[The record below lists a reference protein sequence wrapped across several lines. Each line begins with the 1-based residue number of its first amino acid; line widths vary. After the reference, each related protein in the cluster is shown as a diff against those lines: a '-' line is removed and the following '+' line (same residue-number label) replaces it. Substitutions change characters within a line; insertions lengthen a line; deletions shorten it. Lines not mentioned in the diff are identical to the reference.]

1 VGIEDSFWNNEE
13 GDAYDEKI
21 YKSTMFFMHLPVG
34 SCGEKENVY
43 FQSETSVAET
53 QRSEAVPETDDTQI
67 SEENGIQTEKCF
79 VYICGAVNTPGVY
92 EVTQNARLYEVIE
105 AAGGLT
111 EDAAEESVNQAR
123 EIVDGEMVRI
133 LTQEEA
139 AKDGLEEAGER
150 TETGVDG
157 ETAQDSDGRIDL
169 NLATAAELMTLSG
182 IGQTKA
188 DSIIRYREKNG
199 SFSSVE
205 EIKQVEGIKEGVY
218 NRIKDHIKV
227 K

>member
-1 VGIEDSFWNNEE
+1 MTKRFI
-13 GDAYDEKI
+13 KI
-21 YKSTMFFMHLPVG
+21 LCFSCFCLLAAA
-34 SCGEKENVY
+34 CGEKENVY
-43 FQSETSVAET
+43 FQTETSVMET
-53 QRSEAVPETDDTQI
+53 QQKEEMSATDAIQVSEWDNTQTG
-67 SEENGIQTEKCF
+67 NNAQLEKCF
-79 VYICGAVNTPGVY
+79 VYICGAVKTPGVY
-92 EVTQNARLYEVIE
+92 EVEQHARLYEAVE

-123 EIVDGEMVRI
+123 EIVDGEMIRI

-139 AKDGLEEAGER
+139 VRADFEETGER
-150 TETGVDG
+150 TETEVDG
-157 ETAQDSDGRIDL
+157 ENIKDTDGRIDL

-199 SFSSVE
+199 GFSSVE

-218 NRIKDHIKV
+218 NRIKDDIKV

>member
-1 VGIEDSFWNNEE
+1 MTKRFI
-13 GDAYDEKI
+13 KI
-21 YKSTMFFMHLPVG
+21 LFFSCFCLLAAA
-34 SCGEKENVY
+34 CGEKENVY
-43 FQSETSVAET
+43 FQTETSVMET
-53 QRSEAVPETDDTQI
+53 QQKEEMSATDAVQVSEWDNTQTGNNAQ
-67 SEENGIQTEKCF
+67 SEKCF
-79 VYICGAVNTPGVY
+79 VYICGAVKTPGVY
-92 EVTQNARLYEVIE
+92 EVEQHARLYEAVE

-123 EIVDGEMVRI
+123 EIVDGEMIRI

-139 AKDGLEEAGER
+139 VRADFEETGER
-150 TETGVDG
+150 TETEVDG
-157 ETAQDSDGRIDL
+157 ENVKDTDGRIDL

-199 SFSSVE
+199 GFSSVE

-218 NRIKDHIKV
+218 NRIKDDIKV

>member
-1 VGIEDSFWNNEE
+1 MTKKFIKVLCFSCICLL
-13 GDAYDEKI
+13 AAA
-21 YKSTMFFMHLPVG
+21 
-34 SCGEKENVY
+34 CGEKENVY

-105 AAGGLT
+105 ADGGLT
-111 EDAAEESVNQAR
+111 
-123 EIVDGEMVRI
+123 MVRI

>member
-1 VGIEDSFWNNEE
+1 MER
-13 GDAYDEKI
+13 K
-21 YKSTMFFMHLPVG
+21 K
-34 SCGEKENVY
+34 
-43 FQSETSVAET
+43 TSIFNRRHPW
-53 QRSEAVPETDDTQI
+53 QKRSEAVPETDDTQI

-133 LTQEEA
+133 LSQEEA

>member
-1 VGIEDSFWNNEE
+1 MTKKFIKVLCFSCICLL
-13 GDAYDEKI
+13 AAA
-21 YKSTMFFMHLPVG
+21 
-34 SCGEKENVY
+34 CGEKENVY
-43 FQSETSVAET
+43 FQSETSVTEAQQNEET
-53 QRSEAVPETDDTQI
+53 PVTDSTQI
-67 SEENGIQTEKCF
+67 SEENSTQTEPDTQSVQKVQSEKCF

-157 ETAQDSDGRIDL
+157 EAAQDSDGRIDL

>member
-1 VGIEDSFWNNEE
+1 MTKKFIKVLCFSCICLL
-13 GDAYDEKI
+13 AAA
-21 YKSTMFFMHLPVG
+21 
-34 SCGEKENVY
+34 CGEKENVS

>member
-1 VGIEDSFWNNEE
+1 MTKKFIKVLYFLCICLL
-13 GDAYDEKI
+13 AAA
-21 YKSTMFFMHLPVG
+21 
-34 SCGEKENVY
+34 CGEKENVY

-53 QRSEAVPETDDTQI
+53 QRSESVPETDDTQI

>member
-1 VGIEDSFWNNEE
+1 MGRKIGNLRIPKTVEKVIKDT
-13 GDAYDEKI
+13 DA
-21 YKSTMFFMHLPVG
+21 
-34 SCGEKENVY
+34 
-43 FQSETSVAET
+43 
-53 QRSEAVPETDDTQI
+53 
-67 SEENGIQTEKCF
+67 
-79 VYICGAVNTPGVY
+79 
-92 EVTQNARLYEVIE
+92 
-105 AAGGLT
+105 
-111 EDAAEESVNQAR
+111 
-123 EIVDGEMVRI
+123 
-133 LTQEEA
+133 
-139 AKDGLEEAGER
+139 
-150 TETGVDG
+150 G